1 MLHKPAKSAP
11 EKTGPE
17 KTHDTLEFNRLE
29 MLELAIVVPTF
40 NERDNILP
48 LLNALDAALQG
59 ISFEVIFVDDDSPD
73 GTASVAR
80 KISLDRS
87 NVRVLQRIHRRG
99 LASACMEGMMATS
112 APYIAVMDAD
122 GQHDESILP
131 EMLNKIRQ
139 TGADLI
145 VGSRNIAGGSMGDFS
160 ADRTAVSN
168 LGRRVSRMICHTEIN
183 DPMSGFF
190 LLDRRFLEEVAP
202 NVSAVGFK
210 ILVDLIASARR
221 PVRLYEWPYRF
232 GSRRHGESKL
242 DTLVLAEYIELVTDK
257 MLHGLIPPRFI
268 LFGAVG
274 VAGAVLYLALLY
286 LLFQRAHL
294 DFRASSIVATIAAMT
309 SNFLLNNIVT
319 YRDRRLRGSAF
330 VLGLFTFYAACF
342 IGAVIAVRISELTQQ
357 AGLHWLLAGATGVLI
372 ASVWNFVMT
381 QWLTW
386 RLVRRARPRF
396 AKPA

>member
-1 MLHKPAKSAP
+1 
-11 EKTGPE
+11 
-17 KTHDTLEFNRLE
+17 

-40 NERDNILP
+40 NERDNIVP
-48 LLNALDAALQG
+48 LLQSLETVLAG
-59 ISFEVIFVDDDSPD
+59 IAFEVIFVDDDSPD
-73 GTASVAR
+73 GTADVIR
-80 KISLDRS
+80 QISLERS
-87 NVRVLQRIHRRG
+87 NVRVLHRIHRRG
-99 LASACMEGMMATS
+99 LASACVEGMMATA

-131 EMLNKIRQ
+131 SMLRKIKDA
-139 TGADLI
+139 GADLI
-145 VGSRNIAGGSMGDFS
+145 VGSRNVAGGSMGDFGAQRVAIS
-160 ADRTAVSN
+160 S
-168 LGRRVSRMICHTEIN
+168 LGRRISKMICHAEIS

-202 NVSAVGFK
+202 DISAIGFK

-221 PVRLYEWPYRF
+221 PVRLLEVPYRF
-232 GSRRHGESKL
+232 GTRRHGESKL
-242 DTLVLAEYIELVTDK
+242 DTLVIAEYIELVTDK
-257 MLHGLIPPRFI
+257 MLGGLIPPRFI

-274 VAGAVLYLALLY
+274 LVGAVLYMGLLY
-286 LLFQRAHL
+286 VLFQRAHL
-294 DFRASSIVATIAAMT
+294 DFRISSIVATIAAMT

-319 YRDRRLRGSAF
+319 YRDRRLRGAA
-330 VLGLFTFYAACF
+330 LITGLFTFYAACL

-357 AGLHWLLAGATGVLI
+357 AGLHWFLAGAMGVAI

-386 RLVRRARPRF
+386 RSARRTRSRA